1 MMKTVSKIDPVK
13 RKRVMQRSMKLGHC
27 VCDPKS
33 ACPCHTFKTQ
43 DICPCA
49 GERPAPVANAQVKLT
64 RLVHN
69 AGCASKIPAADL
81 ERFLSRLP
89 VNQDAA
95 VLSGI
100 SSGDDAGV
108 YRINDS
114 TTLVQTVD
122 VMTPCVDDPEMFGK
136 ICAANCLSDVYAMG
150 GIPRT
155 ALSVLAFPSG
165 TLDGHIMYLMMK
177 GAMEVL
183 KQANCAL
190 LGGHSIKDEE
200 IKLGFSVT
208 GTIDADK
215 VVAFETAK
223 VGDRLVLTKP
233 LGTGVLN
240 FAKQIGRVHSAGL
253 KAAELSMMTLN
264 RDAAEAM
271 VKTGVSAC
279 TDITGFGLF
288 GHLIRMLRHPKVT
301 ARIDADLLP
310 AFDGAVDLLRDGVI
324 PGAIERNAEFVAEDL
339 VAAKGVRE
347 EMKHLGFDAQTSGGL
362 LISVPEKKHLALI
375 KDLELR
381 GIVPVTIG
389 EITGCSE
396 GRIELVAGKAKAS
409 KLKKFAAHEVL
420 PRKEVD
426 RHAACCCG

>member
-1 MMKTVSKIDPVK
+1 MMKTVYKIDPVK

-27 VCDPKS
+27 VCDPQS
-33 ACPCHTFKTQ
+33 ACPCPTFKAQ

-49 GERPAPVANAQVKLT
+49 GERPASVANVPVKLT
-64 RLVHN
+64 QLVHN
-69 AGCASKIPAADL
+69 AGCASKIPAVDL

-89 VNQDAA
+89 VAQDPS

-100 SSGDDAGV
+100 ASGDDAGV

-122 VMTPCVDDPEMFGK
+122 VMTPCVDDPVMFGK
-136 ICAANCLSDVYAMG
+136 ICATNCLSDIYAMG

-155 ALSVLAFPSG
+155 ALSVLAFPSE

-190 LGGHSIKDEE
+190 LGGHSIKDDE

-253 KAAELSMMTLN
+253 KSAELSMMTLN
-264 RDAAEAM
+264 RAASEAM
-271 VKTGVSAC
+271 VHAGVSAC

-288 GHLIRMLRHPKVT
+288 GHLIRMLRHSKVT
-301 ARIDADLLP
+301 ARIEADLLP
-310 AFDGAVDLLRDGVI
+310 AFEGAIDLLREGVI
-324 PGAIERNAEFVAEDL
+324 PGAVERNAEFVAEDL
-339 VAAKGVRE
+339 VAGKGVRE
-347 EMKHLGFDAQTSGGL
+347 EIKHLGFDAQTSGGL
-362 LISVPEKKHLALI
+362 LISVPEKKHQALV
-375 KDLELR
+375 KDLVAR
-381 GIVPVTIG
+381 GIAPVTIG
-389 EITGCSE
+389 EITGRSE
-396 GRIELVAGKAKAS
+396 GWIELVAGKMKAS
-409 KLKKFAAHEVL
+409 RPKRSGAYKILSKKVT
-420 PRKEVD
+420 D
-426 RHAACCCG
+426 RRVACCCS

>member
-1 MMKTVSKIDPVK
+1 MIKTVGNIDLVK

-49 GERPAPVANAQVKLT
+49 GERPTTVTNSLVRLT

-69 AGCASKIPAADL
+69 AGCASKIPAVDL

-89 VNQDAA
+89 VTQDRA

-136 ICAANCLSDVYAMG
+136 ICAANCLSDIYAMG

-155 ALSVLAFPSG
+155 ALSVLAFPSE

-183 KQANCAL
+183 KRANCAL
-190 LGGHSIKDEE
+190 LGGHSIKDDE

-215 VVAFETAK
+215 VVALETAK
-223 VGDRLVLTKP
+223 VGDQLVLTKP

-253 KAAELSMMTLN
+253 KSAELSMLTLN
-264 RDAAEAM
+264 REAADAM
-271 VKTGVSAC
+271 IKTGVSAC

-288 GHLIRMLRHPKVT
+288 GHLIRMLRHSKVT
-301 ARIDADLLP
+301 ARIDAELLP
-310 AFDGAVDLLRDGVI
+310 AFEGVVDFLRDGVV
-324 PGAIERNAEFVAEDL
+324 PGAIERNAEFVAGDL
-339 VAAKGVRE
+339 GVAKGVSE
-347 EMKHLGFDAQTSGGL
+347 EMRHLGFDAQTSGGL
-362 LISVPEKKHLALI
+362 LISVPEIKHQALI
-375 KDLELR
+375 KDLVSR
-381 GIVPVTIG
+381 GIVPATIG

-396 GRIELVAGKAKAS
+396 GRIELVPCKAKAS
-409 KLKKFAAHEVL
+409 RSKRSIAHKVL
-420 PRKEVD
+420 SRKETD
-426 RHAACCCG
+426 RYAACCCS